1 MSHENTGQ
9 SKNQTSFSICAISS
23 GDFYRSFYSHDLSGP
38 ENIALYVAIAAVLMA
53 LLIFAVLYWY
63 FRDQSK
69 TMNEAIEQIR
79 EYISGNRNAR
89 IECDDEGDLYRLFHE
104 VNSLVTILNAHA
116 ENEGRA
122 KAFMKDTISDISHQ
136 LKTPLAASTFIMA

>member
-1 MSHENTGQ
+1 MKILVQ
-9 SKNQTSFSICAISS
+9 SKNQTTFSVCAISGGS
-23 GDFYRSFYSHDLSGP
+23 FHRSFSSHYLPGAEKCGHLCGNSRCVDDAP
-38 ENIALYVAIAAVLMA
+38 HFRCPCN
-53 LLIFAVLYWY
+53 WY

-79 EYISGNRNAR
+79 EYIAGNRNAR

-122 KAFMKDTISDISHQ
+122 KTFMKDTISDIS
-136 LKTPLAASTFIMA
+136 TS